1 MKRTVNHAVG
11 RGRFADF
18 LLSRSIL
25 RLTSNS
31 NRKDQ
36 EIEQDRLL
44 LAIAGAW
51 LLSFF
56 AVAMWV
62 WHVTFG

>member
-11 RGRFADF
+11 TGRFAEF

-25 RLTSNS
+25 RLTSNA

-44 LAIAGAW
+44 LAIAA
-51 LLSFF
+51 
-56 AVAMWV
+56 AVE
-62 WHVTFG
+62 TIIDRQLR